1 VKPRLLDLFCGA
13 GGAAM
18 GYHQAGWDVV
28 GVDVEPQ
35 PHYPFEF
42 IQADALTPIQAFEER
57 VGYDFDAVH
66 ASPPCQAFSV
76 TRVIQNNA
84 HSDLLTP
91 TRTMLEAVG
100 FPWVIENVPG
110 APMRKDLVLCGTQF
124 GLEAD
129 GFEVR
134 RHRWFEFSDPRI
146 VPMVMECAHRLPPVF
161 AYGHS
166 QDNAHKQR
174 YGPCGADTRR
184 RAMGVEWMN
193 RDELAQAIPPAYTE
207 FIGAELLRQLREVA

>member
-1 VKPRLLDLFCGA
+1 LDLYCGA

-18 GYHQAGWDVV
+18 GYHRAGWDVV

-42 IQADALTPIQAFEER
+42 HQCDALDFPLA
-57 VGYDFDAVH
+57 GFDAIH

-76 TRVIQNNA
+76 TRVIQNNP
-84 HSDLLTP
+84 HPDLLTP
-91 TRTMLEAVG
+91 TRALLKQTGL
-100 FPWVIENVPG
+100 PWVIENVPG

-134 RHRWFEFSDPRI
+134 RHRWFEFSDPTI

-166 QDNAHKQR
+166 QDKAHKER

-184 RAMGVEWMN
+184 RSMGVEWMT
-193 RDELAQAIPPAYTE
+193 RDELAESIPPAFTE
-207 FIGAELLRQLREVA
+207 FIGAELIRQLGCSVHLAG